1 MRAVILDGIVVGLA
15 FGLLGV
21 GMTLVYGLGGVLNLA
36 YGQIVVL
43 AAIVISLLMEDG
55 VATVLAALVG
65 VLAAAGVS
73 VLLDLT
79 LMRPV
84 YRQHGEERTLLGL
97 LLTLGAAFVIG
108 GLLVWRYPAG
118 ALYIFVSGD
127 PISVIGVPM
136 SVGSIWASAIA
147 LAVAV
152 VLLLFFGATTFG
164 RGVRSVI
171 QDETGARLVGINP
184 CVHPHRGLRAERRAC
199 GDGRDC
205 AVDDRTADGQRRVRA
220 HHVRADRHRGRRARE
235 RRGSV
240 PRGRAPRR
248 GERAERPLHRAI
260 HHDHHPPRCRRSDD
274 PHPTSRA
281 ARAMTEMEKTRS
293 LPRLGRI
300 GRALLPIVVT
310 AAILAVLP
318 PVWFGDS
325 PYTTSLAVQALV
337 FASYGVGFN
346 LIFGSTNQ
354 LFLCVGALAGV
365 GGYGAGILANETSLP
380 LAAGVIVGTVSAAI
394 VGGLLSWIAV
404 RRSLGIIFTG
414 IVTLV
419 FSLGFANLLLGQRE
433 LTGSETGLIVEGVP
447 ADLADD
453 SVGGY
458 YLFAGLLVAFLIV
471 FRALQLS
478 HVGWAFRALRDD
490 EVAAELAGVNVAR
503 YRIYA
508 ATVGSA
514 MIGLTGALLAYSAGF
529 ISPATYSFERVD
541 VRVLVMVAFGGLG
554 TLLGPVVGAAVFAVL
569 DERLTAS
576 LELREVLYGVFVIAI
591 FLFFRRG
598 VVQAIV
604 SLFDRFFG
612 SRRSKPAVETSP
624 E

>member
-1 MRAVILDGIVVGLA
+1 
-15 FGLLGV
+15 
-21 GMTLVYGLGGVLNLA
+21 
-36 YGQIVVL
+36 
-43 AAIVISLLMEDG
+43 
-55 VATVLAALVG
+55 
-65 VLAAAGVS
+65 
-73 VLLDLT
+73 
-79 LMRPV
+79 
-84 YRQHGEERTLLGL
+84 
-97 LLTLGAAFVIG
+97 
-108 GLLVWRYPAG
+108 
-118 ALYIFVSGD
+118 
-127 PISVIGVPM
+127 
-136 SVGSIWASAIA
+136 
-147 LAVAV
+147 
-152 VLLLFFGATTFG
+152 
-164 RGVRSVI
+164 
-171 QDETGARLVGINP
+171 
-184 CVHPHRGLRAERRAC
+184 
-199 GDGRDC
+199 
-205 AVDDRTADGQRRVRA
+205 
-220 HHVRADRHRGRRARE
+220 
-235 RRGSV
+235 
-240 PRGRAPRR
+240 
-248 GERAERPLHRAI
+248 
-260 HHDHHPPRCRRSDD
+260 
-274 PHPTSRA
+274 
-281 ARAMTEMEKTRS
+281 MTETEKTSS
-293 LPRLGRI
+293 LPRLGSV
-300 GRALLPIVVT
+300 GWALLPIAVT

-365 GGYGAGILANETSLP
+365 GGYGAGIIANETSLP
-380 LAAGVIVGTVSAAI
+380 LVAGVIVGTVSAAI

-433 LTGSETGLIVEGVP
+433 LTGSETGLVVEGVP

-458 YLFAGLLVAFLIV
+458 YLFAGLLVAFLVV

-490 EVAAELAGVNVAR
+490 EMAAELAGVNVAR

-508 ATVGSA
+508 ATAGSA

-529 ISPATYSFERVD
+529 ISPATYGFERVD

-576 LELREVLYGVFVIAI
+576 LELREVLYGVFVITI

-598 VVQAIV
+598 VVQAVV

-612 SRRSKPAVETSP
+612 PRRGKQALGTSH